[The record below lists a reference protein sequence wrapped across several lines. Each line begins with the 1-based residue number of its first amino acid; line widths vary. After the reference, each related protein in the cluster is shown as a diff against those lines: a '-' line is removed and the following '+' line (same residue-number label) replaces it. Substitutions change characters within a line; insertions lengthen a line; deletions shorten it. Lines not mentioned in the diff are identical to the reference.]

1 MINEI
6 KLRLYAQ
13 PFEPF
18 TIYVADGREY
28 HVSTAD
34 HAHVHPSGMRVSIW
48 LDDSRQYTLPVR
60 QLSGVL
66 GAQLPEPPEPGV

>member
-1 MINEI
+1 MIDEI
-6 KLRLYAQ
+6 KQRLYAQ
-13 PFEPF
+13 PFVPF

-28 HVSTAD
+28 HVPTAD

-48 LDDSRQYTLPVR
+48 LDDNRQYSLPLR

-66 GAQLPEPPEPGV
+66 GAELPDPPEPKV